1 MMTMQDVIQ
10 TLRDLDLE
18 QLRDTDNL
26 GILPLPV
33 KILLWLLTFL
43 SVLVL
48 GYFIHVP
55 DMQQEFDR
63 LQSTEAQMKADY
75 KKKYP
80 AAIYLETYRTQQQE
94 LEQSL
99 AVLRQ
104 QFPTDIPGLIED
116 ITLLGREN
124 GISFA
129 SIELPPEVMH
139 DFYIEQPLTLVV
151 TGTYHGLGA
160 FVSEVAALPRIV
172 TPHSF
177 VIQPVSLPGATDEH
191 LKMQLLAKTYQYHP
205 EP

>member
-10 TLRDLDLE
+10 TLRDFDLE

-33 KILLWLLTFL
+33 KILLYLLTFM

-48 GYFIHVP
+48 GYFMHVP
-55 DMQQEFDR
+55 DLQQEFAR
-63 LQSTEAQMKADY
+63 LQSTEKQMKADY
-75 KKKYP
+75 QKKYP
-80 AAIYLETYRTQQQE
+80 AAIYLETYQTQQQE

-99 AVLRQ
+99 AALRQ

-116 ITLLGREN
+116 ITLLGRES

-129 SIELPPEVMH
+129 SIELQPEVLH
-139 DFYIEQPLTLVV
+139 DFYIEQPMTLVV

-172 TPHSF
+172 TTHSF
-177 VIQPVSLPGATDEH
+177 MLQPLTLPDATEEH